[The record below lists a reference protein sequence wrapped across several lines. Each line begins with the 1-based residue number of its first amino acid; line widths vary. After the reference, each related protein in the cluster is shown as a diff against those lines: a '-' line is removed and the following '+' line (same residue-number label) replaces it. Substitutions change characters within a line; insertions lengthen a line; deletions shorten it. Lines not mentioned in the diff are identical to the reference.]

1 MALSSGITWGVQSPP
16 AWLWPGP
23 AVAPVPFDGASGRM
37 NPLAPTCHLVGPLYL
52 RLLALAEPI
61 LKINTPCPTAVRRGG
76 HSWVI
81 FARPLCPIARFPGLG
96 HAHARKIGTL
106 ALTPEYYLE
115 MDSAPA
121 HIGPRPVA
129 DGHLP
134 PGIAMIT
141 SELLVGERAKFKASV
156 ASLFSI
162 TADSTSPA
170 QCPRL
175 ARSVSGPNG

>member
-1 MALSSGITWGVQSPP
+1 
-16 AWLWPGP
+16 
-23 AVAPVPFDGASGRM
+23 M
-37 NPLAPTCHLVGPLYL
+37 NLLAPACPCQSVVP
-52 RLLALAEPI
+52 RRFALEADP
-61 LKINTPCPTAVRRGG
+61 KDPTAVRRGG
-76 HSWVI
+76 HSWVV

-134 PGIAMIT
+134 RGIALIT
-141 SELLVGERAKFKASV
+141 SELLVGERTVQSV
-156 ASLFSI
+156 RRVAFFDRRLYEC
-162 TADSTSPA
+162 STMPA
-170 QCPRL
+170 TSALGERL
-175 ARSVSGPNG
+175 EWLIE